1 MFTPKGGEGD
11 IMSSN
16 DKGEVFDLSAHE
28 KRISELYQRSK
39 EHKAEEPSSQ
49 IDSEIIAMAKQKLAD
64 NSNILP
70 KERMLN
76 QQQQVNKAKRNRTLK
91 AWQWPFSLVAS
102 VGFLGVLLI
111 TQRDYFIHPNNII
124 TGDTG
129 ILNEPVMES
138 PNVSIAET
146 LSEEIAVSPS
156 FQSMQIAS
164 AAKTEMSLDKKV
176 TALTRKKIAVNQ
188 TPKVLKEQ
196 MLDKSMLEDKSA
208 KSSPM
213 SLVDMSKLAELLKLE
228 LAIQKLS
235 ESKTSAS
242 SVKMQQTLYEH
253 LIQYQKSHADFKLT
267 EKYFNVLTEKQVRN
281 LKLMATEA
289 IPES

>member
-1 MFTPKGGEGD
+1 MFTPKGGKGD

-16 DKGEVFDLSAHE
+16 DKDEFFELLAHE

-49 IDSEIIAMAKQKLAD
+49 IDSEIIAMAKQQLAD
-64 NSNILP
+64 NSNGLS
-70 KERMLN
+70 KAQTLN
-76 QQQQVNKAKRNRTLK
+76 QQQQVTKAKKNRTLK
-91 AWQWPFSLVAS
+91 TWQWPFSLVAS
-102 VGFLGVLLI
+102 VGFLGILFI
-111 TQRDYFIHPNNII
+111 TQRDYFIHPQNIR
-124 TGDTG
+124 GETG
-129 ILNEPVMES
+129 ILNEPAILS
-138 PNVSIAET
+138 PDLSIAEP
-146 LSEEIAVSPS
+146 LPEKIAVPS
-156 FQSMQIAS
+156 SFKSMQIAAS
-164 AAKTEMSLDKKV
+164 AKKNEMLLEKKLKAV
-176 TALTRKKIAVNQ
+176 ARSKIAINQ

-196 MLDKSMLEDKSA
+196 MLDKLVLEDNSA
-208 KSSPM
+208 KTSPM

-235 ESKTSAS
+235 ESEASAL

-267 EKYFNVLTEKQVRN
+267 EKYFNVLTEKQVQK